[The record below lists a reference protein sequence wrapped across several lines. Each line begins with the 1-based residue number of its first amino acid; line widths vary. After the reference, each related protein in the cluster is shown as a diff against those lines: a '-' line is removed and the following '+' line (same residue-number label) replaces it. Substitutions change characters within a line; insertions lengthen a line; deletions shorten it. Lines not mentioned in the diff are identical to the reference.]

1 MRQQNMENQAGN
13 RERLFSLELKSKA
26 QLENITVNNNS
37 PEAVLIEGVLGELK
51 LAGFAEGIILE
62 VVCSN
67 GTLRVDLGE
76 DEITKIHLKEVG
88 GETT

>member
-1 MRQQNMENQAGN
+1 MENQAGN
-13 RERLFSLELKSKA
+13 KDRLFCIELKSKA
-26 QLENITVNNNS
+26 QLKNITLSNNS
-37 PEAVLIEGVLGELK
+37 PEAVLIEGVLGEFK

-67 GTLRVDLGE
+67 GILRVDLAE
-76 DEITKIHLKEVG
+76 DEIKDLHLKERG